1 MGAMILANISS
12 MMSFGYISL
21 YLADLGAGVSD
32 IGTVF
37 TITSLVPLVLQIVGG
52 WLSDSIG
59 RLKTIAIGSVAGVIG
74 AIGLW
79 LAPSWEWTILAIGIG
94 SISMALVGP
103 SFSSF
108 IADQTEEENRG
119 KVFGITQSLYQVVGV
134 VGPPVGGYIAQNY
147 SYKSMYFVSMLLY
160 SVAAIVRIWMA
171 NSLKFNTEN
180 NEKPTVQSF
189 KKSIKTLV
197 GLILSGGVV
206 TWMFLADGTSD
217 IAIRLS
223 DSLSTIFQQEIGG
236 QSIQEIGLLTS
247 IQAVVMMIFNIPGGW
262 LSDKFG
268 ERVGVSIGFFLFA
281 TCFFIFIPATEFW
294 QYALAWIISGIGA
307 SLLMPAYESL
317 ISKMVPEK
325 MRGIAFGFFRST
337 LGIIS
342 FPAPLIGAALWERYS
357 PQTPFL
363 FTAYMMIV
371 VGIVS
376 WFKLNIPK
384 NGIGQSESP
393 LDGVS

>member
-1 MGAMILANISS
+1 MNNKNKSIFSPTLKLFMGAMILANISS

-37 TITSLVPLVLQIVGG
+37 TITSLVPLVLRIVGG

-180 NEKPTVQSF
+180 NEKPIERPFVTETGKQLYNDLLAERR
-189 KKSIKTLV
+189 KEILV
-197 GLILSGGVV
+197 
-206 TWMFLADGTSD
+206 
-217 IAIRLS
+217 
-223 DSLSTIFQQEIGG
+223 E
-236 QSIQEIGLLTS
+236 
-247 IQAVVMMIFNIPGGW
+247 
-262 LSDKFG
+262 
-268 ERVGVSIGFFLFA
+268 
-281 TCFFIFIPATEFW
+281 
-294 QYALAWIISGIGA
+294 
-307 SLLMPAYESL
+307 
-317 ISKMVPEK
+317 
-325 MRGIAFGFFRST
+325 
-337 LGIIS
+337 
-342 FPAPLIGAALWERYS
+342 
-357 PQTPFL
+357 
-363 FTAYMMIV
+363 
-371 VGIVS
+371 
-376 WFKLNIPK
+376 
-384 NGIGQSESP
+384 
-393 LDGVS
+393 